1 MLLSSSLQ
9 FSSVSQSCPTLCNP
23 MNCSMPRLPVHH
35 QLPEPTQTQVYW
47 VSHAIQ
53 PSHPLSFPSPPELW
67 FFLMFLIGFIFTP
80 CTVYLQHFLHF
91 FPTVPHVIP
100 SPCSTDSALLIP
112 FWTGFSLGLLRAQL
126 GSLDSLPTGLM
137 FLIPGS
143 HVYLSRGYTLPSSI
157 IKQVTYFF
165 PASHLQ
171 VNF

>member
-47 VSHAIQ
+47 VSDATQ
-53 PSHPLSFPSPPELW
+53 PSHPLSFPSLPELW

-91 FPTVPHVIP
+91 FPTVPHVILRP
-100 SPCSTDSALLIP
+100 LSHRL
-112 FWTGFSLGLLRAQL
+112 WTSYPI
-126 GSLDSLPTGLM
+126 LDW
-137 FLIPGS
+137 F
-143 HVYLSRGYTLPSSI
+143 LSRSAACPAGILGFPSHGVDVPDSWI
-157 IKQVTYFF
+157 PRLSLSWVSFTFL
-165 PASHLQ
+165 H
-171 VNF
+171 N